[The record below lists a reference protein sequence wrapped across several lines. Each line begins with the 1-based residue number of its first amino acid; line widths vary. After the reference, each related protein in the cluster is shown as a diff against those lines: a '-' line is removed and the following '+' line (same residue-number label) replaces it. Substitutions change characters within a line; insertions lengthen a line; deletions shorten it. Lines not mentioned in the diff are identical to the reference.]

1 MPKKVY
7 IDEELCLDWIRS
19 CFLMD
24 GRRRLLVWDSCTLHL
39 PDRVKSSLRQRKID
53 TVVIPG
59 GMISLLQPLDIAV
72 NRPFKHN
79 TRNIWNE
86 WMMNAQKD
94 YNKAGKIKVPT
105 RQQVVQWTVGPW
117 ALIMKK
123 ASSTDFAS
131 AASKVCCSRYLSL
144 SWPQTSLTAVRT
156 TCSLRTLWVWP
167 DPVIALTMRKGS
179 QLLSL
184 RMRTLKVLWKGK
196 IFEQYIQ

>member
-1 MPKKVY
+1 MLSAIGRKLKPLITFKGVRNPKIQTSSADLRMPKKVY

-24 GRRRLLVWDSCTLHL
+24 GRRRLLVWDSCTVHL
-39 PDRVKSSLRQRKID
+39 TDRVKSSLRQRKID

-105 RQQVVQWTVGPW
+105 RQQVVQ
-117 ALIMKK
+117 
-123 ASSTDFAS
+123 
-131 AASKVCCSRYLSL
+131 
-144 SWPQTSLTAVRT
+144 
-156 TCSLRTLWVWP
+156 
-167 DPVIALTMRKGS
+167 
-179 QLLSL
+179 
-184 RMRTLKVLWKGK
+184 
-196 IFEQYIQ
+196 